1 MVLDHN
7 SSSFSNNISS
17 FYHSTRFVS
26 TSICSQRSRGNICAL
41 FARICIRK
49 SYFPKEGSDQN
60 DIRKLRQYRT
70 LGLEHRNEHSPH
82 AYGWLDIIL
91 HPHRHWSNPNNP
103 ELAGF
108 DRGFWNRS
116 SGSRIP
122 SKIDYH
128 STNLL
133 RWFKLLL
140 LYANFY

>member
-7 SSSFSNNISS
+7 GSSHRNYDDC
-17 FYHSTRFVS
+17 FYYSTGLVS
-26 TSICSQRSRGNICAL
+26 VSLCSQRFRGNICAV
-41 FARICIRK
+41 FARIRLHK
-49 SYFPKEGSDQN
+49 SVFPSKGSDQN
-60 DIRKLRQYRT
+60 VFRKPGHYRT
-70 LGLEHRNEHSPH
+70 RGLEHRNEHSPH
-82 AYGWLDIIL
+82 AHSWLDIIL
-91 HPHRHWSNPNNP
+91 HSPWHWSNPNNP

-140 LYANFY
+140 LYANSY